1 MELFNLSKQY
11 NFYKEYHKNEINVLI
26 HVICIPIIMWT
37 LSVFLTHFSTSLYN
51 NPTFYLTN
59 IYSVYYILLDK
70 NLGSIMTMVFYF
82 NWITS
87 YYFYWYV
94 SNSIYYATILHILS
108 WIAQFVGHFYF
119 EGNRPALTDSL
130 IQAFLV
136 APIFVLIDIKHLF
149 KTIIYYNIDE

>member
-1 MELFNLSKQY
+1 
-11 NFYKEYHKNEINVLI
+11 
-26 HVICIPIIMWT
+26 MWT
-37 LSVFLTHFSTSLYN
+37 LSVFLTHFSTSLYSH
-51 NPTFYLTN
+51 PTFYLIN

-70 NLGSIMTMVFYF
+70 NLGLIMTMVFYF

-94 SNSIYYATILHILS
+94 SNSIYYASILHIFS
-108 WIAQFVGHFYF
+108 WISQFVGHFYF

-149 KTIIYYNIDE
+149 KNINLKILI